1 LRGSGPQ
8 NNERKVEGKKEA
20 VMAVEIMNRA
30 EEVNGTD
37 KETLYMLGGV
47 ALVIFGAGLV
57 LSNPT
62 VRRYLGQIGLG
73 NFTSA
78 ALPDLERY
86 FRLRSM

>member
-1 LRGSGPQ
+1 MATPIV
-8 NNERKVEGKKEA
+8 ER
-20 VMAVEIMNRA
+20 MD
-30 EEVNGTD
+30 NGNTSD

-62 VRRYLGQIGLG
+62 VRKYIGQIGIG
-73 NFTSA
+73 NIASA
-78 ALPDLERY
+78 AIPDIERY

>member
-1 LRGSGPQ
+1 MACKEMNGIPIVQ
-8 NNERKVEGKKEA
+8 KEA
-20 VMAVEIMNRA
+20 TMAVEMTNRTD
-30 EEVNGTD
+30 ETNGTD

-62 VRRYLGQIGLG
+62 VRRYLGQVGVG
-73 NFTSA
+73 NLASA

-86 FRLRSM
+86 FRLRAM

>member
-1 LRGSGPQ
+1 LRENGLQ
-8 NNERKVEGKKEA
+8 RNETDFHRAKENT
-20 VMAVEIMNRA
+20 MAVEIMNRTEDA
-30 EEVNGTD
+30 NGTD

-62 VRRYLGQIGLG
+62 VRRYLGQVGVG
-73 NFTSA
+73 NLATA

>member
-1 LRGSGPQ
+1 LLENGLQR
-8 NNERKVEGKKEA
+8 NEHDSHRAKEIFMATQIMDRLDEG
-20 VMAVEIMNRA
+20 
-30 EEVNGTD
+30 NGTD

-62 VRRYLGQIGLG
+62 VRRYLGQVGIGNLA
-73 NFTSA
+73 SA

>member
-1 LRGSGPQ
+1 MATQIMDRLD
-8 NNERKVEGKKEA
+8 EG
-20 VMAVEIMNRA
+20 
-30 EEVNGTD
+30 NGVD

-62 VRRYLGQIGLG
+62 VRRYLGQVGVG
-73 NFTSA
+73 NLATA

>member
-1 LRGSGPQ
+1 
-8 NNERKVEGKKEA
+8 
-20 VMAVEIMNRA
+20 MATEIMNRTDEA
-30 EEVNGTD
+30 DGNG

-62 VRRYLGQIGLG
+62 VRRYLGQAGLG
-73 NFTSA
+73 NIASA

-86 FRLRSM
+86 FRLRAM